1 MNTTADT
8 LICQSDANRRG
19 MVRSSDRNGF
29 DYVEV
34 DCAQTTLTVY
44 FLGRAPEWITAAH
57 LRIEGGRRTRD
68 LRVTDV
74 RVERSDDDGLDDR
87 MIVTVDR
94 PGDFSTYRLCV
105 IALDDAGRPTEQT
118 PVDFDARY
126 ACVCFT
132 FKAGCPSDLDCAAS
146 PACDEAPLDEPQ
158 IDYLAKDYGSF
169 RRLLLDRLALLLPD
183 WNELHS
189 PDIGI
194 TLVELLAYVG
204 DNLSYHQDAVA
215 TEAYLDTAR
224 LRISVRRHARLV
236 DYMLHEGC
244 NARAWL
250 TFNVDDEA
258 LTLKAK
264 DFYVITQ
271 HPQRSDPVLKEEDLP
286 QIEPSP
292 VLGFQPRLAEGQDTL
307 TLRQA
312 RNRIGI
318 YRWGQSNCCIDRG
331 ATSATLIDPGL
342 VPHAPAPTPHDGEC
356 AAPGEP
362 PIDID
367 AGIIEGRWHRLR
379 LQACDVL
386 IFEELLGPHTG
397 DEADADPTHR
407 HAVRLTRAT
416 PSYDPLTKQ
425 LLYEVEWCE
434 EDALPFALCLSSVSD
449 APACKPLV
457 DVSIAWGN
465 VLLVDHG
472 LNRDD
477 GVGEVPFDDTTA
489 RCEDE
494 CHAAEV
500 THRPGRYRPRL
511 PRSDTTFAALLAVC
525 DEQPAPSVCGGCGGG
540 SAIATLQQ
548 DVLAALPE
556 VTLYSALPIDD
567 KDAAPRRWAARRDML
582 DSALPIADKHA
593 APHRWVPRQD
603 LLDSGPDDRHFV
615 VEVDDNR
622 VAWLRFGDGECGR
635 APEAGEVFRAH
646 YRVGNGTIGNVGA
659 DALTQLVFRDGFPSG
674 SRLRVRNPMAA
685 AGGTAPENVAEA
697 KLRVPQAFKRRL
709 ERAVTAADYASIVMR
724 DFGSSV
730 QRAAAVMRASGACT
744 EVQVAVDAAGSAEP
758 SEALL
763 NCIAAHLECY
773 RRIGHDVR
781 VEPARQVPL
790 DVALHI
796 CVKPGYLRA
805 HVKAALFEAF
815 GTGRLSAASRGQ
827 TGTSLALGFFHPDAL
842 KLGEAVMASRIVALA
857 QGIAGVSGVTIERFE
872 RLFEGPDGELDN
884 GVLPIGP
891 LEVARLDN
899 APSFPENGQLTLN
912 LEGGR

>member
-1 MNTTADT
+1 MSTSADT
-8 LICQSDANRRG
+8 LACQGDAERRG
-19 MVRSSDRNGF
+19 LVRTSKPKRNGF

-44 FLGRAPEWITAAH
+44 FLGRAPEWITATH

-68 LRVTDV
+68 LQVTDV
-74 RVERSDDDGLDDR
+74 RIERSDDDDLDDR
-87 MIVTVDR
+87 MIVIVDR

-105 IALDDAGRPTEQT
+105 TALDDAGRPTGQA
-118 PVDFDARY
+118 PADFDVRY

-146 PACDEAPLDEPQ
+146 PACDEAPLDEPT

-183 WNELHS
+183 WNERHI

-215 TEAYLDTAR
+215 TEAYLGTAR

-236 DYMLHEGC
+236 DYLLHEGC

-250 TFNVDDEA
+250 TFEVADKE
-258 LTLKAK
+258 LPLKAK

-286 QIEPSP
+286 RTEPAP
-292 VLGFQPRLAEGQDTL
+292 FLGFQPRLLAGQDTL

-312 RNRIGI
+312 RNRIGV
-318 YRWGQSNCCIDRG
+318 YRWGQSGCCIERG
-331 ATSATLIDPGL
+331 ATSATLVDPGQ
-342 VPHAPAPTPHDGEC
+342 VPDVPDAPAPKPHDNEC
-356 AAPGEP
+356 AEPGEP

-367 AGIIEGRWHRLR
+367 AGIADGRWHLLR

-386 IFEELLGPHTG
+386 VFEEVLGPHTG

-425 LLYEVEWCE
+425 LLYEVEWCD

-457 DVSIAWGN
+457 DVSVVWGN
-465 VLLVDHG
+465 VVLVDHG
-472 LNRDD
+472 LNVADAD
-477 GVGEVPFDDTTA
+477 GELGVVPPGDTAA
-489 RCEDE
+489 RCEDD
-494 CHAAEV
+494 CRPAEI

-511 PRSDTTFAALLAVC
+511 PRRDPTFAAPLAVC
-525 DEQPAPSVCGGCGGG
+525 DPQPAASCCGGCGAS
-540 SAIATLQQ
+540 SATATLVQE
-548 DVLAALPE
+548 VLDALPE
-556 VTLYSALPIDD
+556 VLLSSVLPG
-567 KDAAPRRWAARRDML
+567 DAQGAAQHRWA
-582 DSALPIADKHA
+582 
-593 APHRWVPRQD
+593 PRQD
-603 LLDSGPDDRHFV
+603 LLGSGPDDRHFV
-615 VEVDDNR
+615 VEIDDNR

-635 APEAGEVFRAH
+635 TPEAGEAFHAH

-659 DALTQLVFRDGFPSG
+659 GSLTQLVFRDAFSSG
-674 SRLRVRNPMAA
+674 STLRVRNPMAA

-697 KLRVPQAFKRRL
+697 KLRAPQAFRRRL
-709 ERAVTAADYASIVMR
+709 ERAVTAADYAAIVMR
-724 DFGSSV
+724 DFASAV
-730 QRAAAVMRASGACT
+730 QRAAAVMRASGACV
-744 EVQVAVDAAGSAEP
+744 EVQVAIDAAGSAEP
-758 SEALL
+758 SEDLL
-763 NCIAAHLECY
+763 HCIAVHLECY

-781 VEPARQVPL
+781 VAPARQVPL
-790 DVALHI
+790 NVALHI
-796 CVKPGYLRA
+796 CVKPGYLRG
-805 HVKAALFEAF
+805 HVKAALLAAF
-815 GTGRLSAASRGQ
+815 GTGRLPASSNRWL
-827 TGTSLALGFFHPDAL
+827 GTAPALGFFHPDAL
-842 KLGEAVMASRIVALA
+842 KLGEAVMAIRIVALA
-857 QGIAGVSGVTIERFE
+857 QGIEGVSGVVLDRFE
-872 RLFEGPDGELDN
+872 RLFEGPDGEIDN

-899 APSFPENGQLTLN
+899 DPSFPENGQLTLN